1 MSEAPTQTRA
11 NAEKVRRAYARW
23 EASKGVDADSFLEL
37 LADDVVMRSLLNP
50 PELHPLAQ
58 ERVGKEFARDYLES
72 LALNLEMIA
81 FPTEEVVAEGDTVV
95 WIGSC
100 HWRDRKTGAEANTPK
115 ADVWHF
121 QGGLAVSVMEYF
133 DTLGFARLNN
143 LV

>member
-1 MSEAPTQTRA
+1 MSQAQS
-11 NAEKVRRAYARW
+11 NADKVRGAYARW
-23 EASKGVDADSFLEL
+23 ESSRGGDADAFLEL
-37 LADDVVMRSLLNP
+37 LADDVVMRSLLGP

-58 ERVGKEFARDYLES
+58 ARVGKEFARDYLES

-100 HWRDRKTGAEANTPK
+100 HWRDPRTGLEAKTPK
-115 ADVWHF
+115 ADIWRF
-121 QGGLAVSVMEYF
+121 RDGKAVSVMEYF
-133 DTLGFARLNN
+133 DTLGFARLNR

>member
-1 MSEAPTQTRA
+1 MSDAQA

-23 EASKGVDADSFLEL
+23 EASKGVDADGFLEL

-72 LALNLEMIA
+72 LALHLEMIA
-81 FPTEEVVAEGDTVV
+81 FPTEQVVAEGDTVV

-100 HWRDRKTGAEANTPK
+100 HWRDRKTGADANTPK
-115 ADVWHF
+115 ADVWRF
-121 QGGLAVSVMEYF
+121 RDGLAVSVMEYF
-133 DTLGFARLNN
+133 DTLGFARLNK

>member
-1 MSEAPTQTRA
+1 MSEAQA
-11 NAEKVRRAYARW
+11 NAAKVRQAYARW
-23 EASKGVDADSFLEL
+23 EASRGADANGFLDV
-37 LADDVVMRSLLNP
+37 LADDVVMRSVLGP

-58 ERVGKEFARDYLES
+58 DRVGKEFARDYLES

-100 HWRDRKTGAEANTPK
+100 HWRDPKTGAEANTPK
-115 ADVWHF
+115 ADIWHF
-121 QGGLAVSVMEYF
+121 RDGLAVSVMEFF
-133 DTLGFARLNN
+133 DTLGFARLNR

>member
-1 MSEAPTQTRA
+1 MSDAQA
-11 NAEKVRRAYARW
+11 NADRVRRAYARW
-23 EASKGVDADSFLEL
+23 EASRGVDADAFLEL

-50 PELHPLAQ
+50 PDLHPLAQ

-72 LALNLEMIA
+72 LALNLEMLA
-81 FPTEEVVAEGDTVV
+81 FPTEEVVAQGDTVV

-100 HWRDRKTGAEANTPK
+100 RWRDRKTGAEADTPK

-121 QGGLAVSVMEYF
+121 RGGKAVSVMEFF
-133 DTLGFARLNN
+133 DTLGFARLNR

>member
-1 MSEAPTQTRA
+1 MNEAPTQTRA
-11 NAEKVRRAYARW
+11 NAGKVRRAYARW
-23 EASKGVDADSFLEL
+23 EASRGADADAFLEL
-37 LADDVVMRSLLNP
+37 LADDVVMRSLLSP
-50 PELHPLAQ
+50 PDLHPLAQ

-81 FPTEEVVAEGDTVV
+81 FPTGEVVAEGDTVV

-121 QGGLAVSVMEYF
+121 RDGKAVSVMEYF
-133 DTLGFARLNN
+133 DTLGFARLNK
-143 LV
+143 LL